1 MESEQSL
8 QVLRSMLQV
17 LLAVYD
23 PKKTPLL
30 SMENT
35 FNTFLELFF
44 TSNNNKK
51 TSRNVFSVCFI
62 KQSCSYIHKSVL
74 VPSAIPC
81 VRGRSTLCLNMSIS
95 VKVH

>member
-44 TSNNNKK
+44 TSKKKKPQEMYFLCVLLNKVVL
-51 TSRNVFSVCFI
+51 TFTRVC
-62 KQSCSYIHKSVL
+62 
-74 VPSAIPC
+74 
-81 VRGRSTLCLNMSIS
+81 
-95 VKVH
+95 

>member
-30 SMENT
+30 SMEKT

-44 TSNNNKK
+44 YKQQQQKKPQEMYFLCVLLNKVVL
-51 TSRNVFSVCFI
+51 TFTRVC
-62 KQSCSYIHKSVL
+62 
-74 VPSAIPC
+74 
-81 VRGRSTLCLNMSIS
+81 
-95 VKVH
+95 